1 MRSLP
6 PALSRAVPPLG
17 LILLAAAVV
26 ALVAASDGGDR
37 LVAWILTE
45 QRQFHRAL
53 AAQLHALAGSGS
65 PAASWGLIGVSFLY
79 GLFHAAGPGHGKAVI
94 ATYLLTQACH
104 LRRGLSLAAGGALL
118 QGLTAILLVSGLGL
132 LADGLPGG
140 SALAVS
146 WSERA
151 SFALLAGLGLL
162 FVIRAGRGLL
172 AGLRARHEHHE
183 HDHDH
188 CHDPHHDHHG
198 HVHGPGCGC
207 VPAPGPDQI
216 ARAESWRGVAGVL
229 LSIGL
234 RPCSGA
240 VLVLALAN
248 LLDLGWAGIAAVAA
262 MSCGTALA
270 VAVLAVASVQARG
283 WAARW
288 SGGDGGGRL
297 GQTVALLGGG
307 GLFLL
312 GVSLLLASF
321 GPAHPLR
328 F

>member
-17 LILLAAAVV
+17 LILLVAGVA
-26 ALVAASDGGDR
+26 ALVAAGDGGDR

-65 PAASWGLIGVSFLY
+65 LAAGWGLIGVSFLY

-104 LRRGLSLAAGGALL
+104 LRRGLALAAGGALL
-118 QGLTAILLVSGLGL
+118 QGLTAILLVSGLDL
-132 LADGLPGG
+132 LAAGLPGG

-162 FVIRAGRGLL
+162 FAGRAGRALW
-172 AGLRARHEHHE
+172 AGRRACPDPDHH
-183 HDHDH
+183 
-188 CHDPHHDHHG
+188 HHDHH
-198 HVHGPGCGC
+198 HHDHHDHGPGCGC
-207 VPAPGPDQI
+207 VPAPGPEQI

-248 LLDLGWAGIAAVAA
+248 LLGLGWAGIAAVAA

-283 WAARW
+283 WVARW
-288 SGGDGGGRL
+288 SGGDGTGRL
-297 GQTVALLGGG
+297 GPAVALVGGG

-312 GVSLLLASF
+312 GASLLLASF

>member
-1 MRSLP
+1 
-6 PALSRAVPPLG
+6 RAVPPLG
-17 LILLAAAVV
+17 LILLVAGVG

-65 PAASWGLIGVSFLY
+65 LAAGWGLIGVSFLY

-104 LRRGLSLAAGGALL
+104 LRRGLALAAGGALL

-132 LADGLPGG
+132 LAGGLPGG

-162 FVIRAGRGLL
+162 FAVRAGRGLL
-172 AGLRARHEHHE
+172 VGRHARHDHHDH
-183 HDHDH
+183 HDHD
-188 CHDPHHDHHG
+188 HHDHHG

-216 ARAESWRGVAGVL
+216 ARAESWRGVVGVL

-248 LLDLGWAGIAAVAA
+248 LLGLGWAGIAAVAA

-270 VAVLAVASVQARG
+270 VAVLAVASVRARG
-283 WAARW
+283 WVGRW
-288 SGGDGGGRL
+288 SGGDGGTGRL